1 MGVKTEIE
9 YKCSEYKRRGAT
21 DEEHG
26 HSKRRLGAKWVLS
39 YRKHFEVAKG
49 RWNLS
54 TAEHSIHVSLRE
66 RTTENSSVSLNGNC
80 KHQR

>member
-26 HSKRRLGAKWVLS
+26 RSKRRLGAKRVLS
-39 YRKHFEVAKG
+39 YRKRFEVAKG
-49 RWNLS
+49 SGTGAQQS
-54 TAEHSIHVSLRE
+54 TAF
-66 RTTENSSVSLNGNC
+66 TWA
-80 KHQR
+80 

>member
-9 YKCSEYKRRGAT
+9 YKCSEYKRRGTT

-26 HSKRRLGAKWVLS
+26 RSKRRLGAKWVLS

-49 RWNLS
+49 R
-54 TAEHSIHVSLRE
+54 
-66 RTTENSSVSLNGNC
+66 
-80 KHQR
+80 